1 MEISE
6 FVKALRILAPSV
18 FGLAILWGSAKL
30 MTGDELMREEGKN
43 IIKNAILGLVLAL
56 LSTCLPELLSGIKI
70 SPIVLVP

>member
-43 IIKNAILGLVLAL
+43 IIKNAILGLFWLYFPLAYQNCFQVLRLAQ
-56 LSTCLPELLSGIKI
+56 
-70 SPIVLVP
+70 